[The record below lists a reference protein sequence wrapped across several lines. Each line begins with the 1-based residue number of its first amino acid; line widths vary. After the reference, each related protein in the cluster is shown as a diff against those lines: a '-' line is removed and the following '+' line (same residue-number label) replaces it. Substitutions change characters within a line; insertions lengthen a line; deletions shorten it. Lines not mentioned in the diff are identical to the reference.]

1 MRRHTSVA
9 PCGQE
14 PTAGDRKASKLVGRQ
29 RTQSQASARTRW
41 CLRYERSEQMKERR
55 RQVGDHGG
63 IKFQGKVAC
72 PRDDGCVNTL
82 TAVLKDNLIVEGD
95 YAAEPR
101 TTQT

>member
-1 MRRHTSVA
+1 MRRHISVA

-14 PTAGDRKASKLVGRQ
+14 PTAGDR
-29 RTQSQASARTRW
+29 
-41 CLRYERSEQMKERR
+41 
-55 RQVGDHGG
+55 GG

-82 TAVLKDNLIVEGD
+82 TAVLKDNLIVEVD